1 MQPSDSVH
9 HETIRL
15 VSLSFRL
22 RNKMAAVVSNSK
34 IIECHSERSEE
45 SLIISPARRKTRARD
60 VSLRSHDRVGYDML
74 SARASIAPQKRLV
87 RNLRRRGLFPDADE
101 DYRNRAR
108 ARGH

>member
-1 MQPSDSVH
+1 M
-9 HETIRL
+9 
-15 VSLSFRL
+15 FRF
-22 RNKMAAVVSNSK
+22 AQ
-34 IIECHSERSEE
+34 
-45 SLIISPARRKTRARD
+45 
-60 VSLRSHDRVGYDML
+60 HDRVGYDML